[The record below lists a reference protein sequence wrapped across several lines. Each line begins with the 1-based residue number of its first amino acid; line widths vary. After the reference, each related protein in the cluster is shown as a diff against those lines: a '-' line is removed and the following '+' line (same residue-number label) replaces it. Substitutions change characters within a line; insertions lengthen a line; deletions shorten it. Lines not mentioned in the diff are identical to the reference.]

1 MQNNFDHLRLIKF
14 ARVCEVDGELQICY
28 RDKEVFNLYNMFYT
42 RFCLH
47 KQALQHKVAKAI
59 EWMITD
65 AFLKA
70 DGHIQIEGRERM
82 FTLSTAIDD
91 MVAYTKLTDN
101 VFDQI
106 LNSTSQ
112 ELEEARNIL
121 DRIMCRDFYVCLGEI
136 RSQQT
141 QEDFENSW
149 RIVIPGYNPD
159 NYVVHLVKFN
169 YGMGEEDP
177 IKKVR
182 FYSKETPDEART
194 IERFEVSHLLPE
206 KFEDT
211 LFRIYT
217 KRSNRHLM
225 NDRDYFRRFRDN
237 LPN

>member
-1 MQNNFDHLRLIKF
+1 DCHHLGMQNNFDHLRLIKF
-14 ARVCEVDGELQICY
+14 ARVCEVDGVKQICY

-59 EWMITD
+59 DWMITD

-70 DGHIQIEGRERM
+70 DAHIQIEGRKGIM

-121 DRIMCRDFYVCLGEI
+121 DRIMCRDHYFCLGEI
-136 RSQQT
+136 RSNKAQK
-141 QEDFENSW
+141 DFEDLWKQSI
-149 RIVIPGYNPD
+149 RGYNPD

-169 YGMGEEDP
+169 YGMGKEDP
-177 IKKVR
+177 IKNVR

-194 IERFEVSHLLPE
+194 IERSEVSHLLPE
-206 KFEDT
+206 QFEDR

-217 KRSNRHLM
+217 K
-225 NDRDYFRRFRDN
+225 
-237 LPN
+237 